1 MISLIQNKSSVDRNH
16 THTPYLSHTM
26 KTIFNDRI
34 PLETFKLHLFT
45 VCVMTYTHR
54 SEDNLWDT
62 ACLGYEAERQ
72 APLHS
77 EPSHRPTFWNILL
90 KFKKYLRYGLLE
102 ASYAESINNI

>member
-1 MISLIQNKSSVDRNH
+1 MISLIRNKFSVDRNH

-45 VCVMTYTHR
+45 GTTYPFVYCVCHDIHAQIRGQLVGH
-54 SEDNLWDT
+54 NLS
-62 ACLGYEAERQ
+62 LGYEAERQ

-90 KFKKYLRYGLLE
+90 KFKK
-102 ASYAESINNI
+102 S